1 MARLDKVT
9 KTKDVDRKILSLV
22 KHGMNARQMAERL
35 GVSRDKVINVLKKN
49 GYRWK
54 GTPYE
59 GRWIKGGGAEVD

>member
-22 KHGMNARQMAERL
+22 GHGMNAKQMSERL

-49 GYRWK
+49 GYFWK
-54 GTPYE
+54 GTPHY
-59 GRWIKGGGAEVD
+59 GQWVKGGGAEVD